1 MSRIVLSLAALT
13 VLPFSLGVLAAGDAK
28 RGAQVYR
35 ACVACVACHALEPG
49 LHLSGPS
56 LADLKQLVSEACETR

>member
-35 ACVACVACHALEPG
+35 ACVACHALEPG